1 MKRILGLAAA
11 LLIVLFI
18 GVRSFMASPS
28 PEPVQPAAVPTA
40 SSAIGKPGSEPSP
53 ETTEMPVIAVT
64 EDPSP
69 EPQTAEML
77 DEDGTYDTKEEVAL
91 YLYQYGK
98 LPSNFMTKNQARK
111 KGWSSGPLHLKV
123 KGKCIG
129 GDKYSNFE
137 GLLPEKD
144 GRVYY
149 ECDINTLHS
158 KSRGPERIVYSND
171 GLIYYTPD
179 HYESFELLYGEEML
193 Q

>member
-40 SSAIGKPGSEPSP
+40 SSAIETPGSEPSP
-53 ETTEMPVIAVT
+53 ETTEMPVISVT

-129 GDKYSNFE
+129 GDKYSNYE

>member
-1 MKRILGLAAA
+1 
-11 LLIVLFI
+11 
-18 GVRSFMASPS
+18 
-28 PEPVQPAAVPTA
+28 
-40 SSAIGKPGSEPSP
+40 
-53 ETTEMPVIAVT
+53 MPVIAVT

-77 DEDGTYDTKEEVAL
+77 DEDGTYDTKEEVAM

-111 KGWSSGPLHLKV
+111 KGWSSGALHLKV

-129 GDKYSNFE
+129 GDKYSNYE

>member
-1 MKRILGLAAA
+1 MNIKRILGLAVILLAA
-11 LLIVLFI
+11 VFL
-18 GVRSFMASPS
+18 GTRSFLSPSVPEPAQPSFLPSAAPVTYQPTAEPTELPVVAVTAEPEASPS
-28 PEPVQPAAVPTA
+28 SAAL
-40 SSAIGKPGSEPSP
+40 
-53 ETTEMPVIAVT
+53 
-64 EDPSP
+64 
-69 EPQTAEML
+69 L
-77 DEDGTYDTKEEVAL
+77 DEDGTYDTKDEVAL

-98 LPSNFMTKNQARK
+98 LPSNYMTKNQARK
-111 KGWSSGPLHLKV
+111 KGWSSGSLHLKV

-129 GDKYSNFE
+129 GDKYSNYE

-158 KSRGPERIVYSND
+158 NSRGPERIVYSND

>member
-40 SSAIGKPGSEPSP
+40 SSAIETPGSEPSP

-77 DEDGTYDTKEEVAL
+77 DEDGTYDTKEDVAL

-98 LPSNFMTKNQARK
+98 LPSNFMTKNKARK